1 MERISIS
8 SGKTAIE
15 PCSEQPNENPRMVN
29 QPLPQPAQKKRFWQ
43 RSPKVKM
50 EVTRLLAQGD
60 STAYAIS
67 LGLVTPSSAM
77 STIHDHHQTCPSANQ
92 DDCRRLKEA
101 VMTIIINVLRTMA
114 TVRDSAKPKLVQPY
128 HVYATMAG
136 IASYVAA
143 RNFLRDFLAHSL
155 VIQATQET
163 FTTYVNFGMAI
174 LVTPKHHTMDLLDA
188 LERAVETSTA
198 YTEPLSSNAAK
209 KIARGLYYSLL
220 TSRKTSSSQRRQLH
234 LLPLPVTVS
243 AKRLVELAKRLAMD
257 TCLQNTAAQINTAAG
272 LLSNNFFPTTLY
284 VGLKAWAFLKDKA
297 WWEAPAIHL
306 MGYQRAGQMLCWK
319 RGEMPP
325 IVRTGRLQAAAPA
338 SSAYKPLTSLD
349 IPPVTLA
356 NIAQVD
362 AAVFKPYLDKIGK
375 FYESAGI
382 LEDDSPG
389 PEKPLSATIMSS
401 GPCLTNIPTVYFN
414 SDFHL
419 ENPRIFD
426 VVTERSELVPAHATG
441 GAPRTAQAT
450 NAILQENISW
460 YVDTVEMHR
469 IASISLASASFSTTL
484 GSLHDMHLEVT
495 DSVGRIKALRD
506 KLHVLDGEIA
516 IHGDLFQKRQRLRN
530 LHLLQDCILQLK
542 HIVDGLAACESL
554 VDNGDLDKAV
564 DSITSLEKL
573 ISGEPSSSGTP
584 CIMEGQTIQLGD
596 LSSAAALQGVYEDLA
611 TLRVR
616 IGKAY
621 EARCLG
627 LLLGDLRRH
636 VEAVSKQEVLIRWT
650 GAFVLPRGG
659 YTQEVPALP
668 SYLSSTGGLSSE
680 LHKIL
685 TGLHRAKQPMIVSTY
700 REAVLK
706 EIRNIIQRPLPSAND
721 KDLSHPQKSSILARN
736 LRALEPGNAGAMF
749 AKIYVGI
756 TETLRR
762 VSTQVKLLLE
772 VTSLIHHDSSI
783 AARQTQE
790 LHKAIDLP
798 SLLSEAVDVAQCRI
812 LKLLEVRSDQ
822 STHLS
827 RTWFLRY
834 FSLNLG
840 FVSECESIS
849 GRSGTA
855 FKTVVNKHIKQCIQH
870 YGETEIQTLTQGM
883 ESDQWE
889 ATDFTE
895 NDTAELNRILSSCST
910 TDPPPEWSDGLK
922 VWIPCGSNGDPPE
935 GQSRSSSS
943 KSRTK
948 TKACIGE
955 QEYVLPSSAILC
967 MNGLSSFLQLVSGMP
982 SIAPDISALLV
993 SYLRHFLACCT
1004 RLVLDA
1010 GARESAAKLKNIT
1023 SKHLAL
1029 ASQALGFIAILT
1041 SYVRELFRRK
1051 TGLRVVEFDELEG
1064 LYLEH
1069 QNRIHDK
1076 LVDIMSRLLA
1086 SRVRALEGIDWEN
1099 DGQKEAH
1106 PYMAE
1111 LVKDTTSLH
1120 RILTKIMPKEQVVSM
1135 VMVPVFLTY
1144 KAQLGQAFQE
1154 IIGRPSMTE
1163 VGLDSLLLDVQ
1174 YFESNLGRIG
1184 GFDDAGGYLTTI
1196 VKAAQHVKMAVLD
1209 APSAAAVETER
1220 EENEES

>member
-1 MERISIS
+1 MLN
-8 SGKTAIE
+8 SGSQPSVGSLPRRSDLPFKRHRPHDVNFHQGRGSVGSFIYSFDGSPESGPNAVLE
-15 PCSEQPNENPRMVN
+15 PGRN
-29 QPLPQPAQKKRFWQ
+29 
-43 RSPKVKM
+43 
-50 EVTRLLAQGD
+50 
-60 STAYAIS
+60 AIS
-67 LGLVTPSSAM
+67 T
-77 STIHDHHQTCPSANQ
+77 
-92 DDCRRLKEA
+92 
-101 VMTIIINVLRTMA
+101 
-114 TVRDSAKPKLVQPY
+114 
-128 HVYATMAG
+128 
-136 IASYVAA
+136 
-143 RNFLRDFLAHSL
+143 
-155 VIQATQET
+155 
-163 FTTYVNFGMAI
+163 
-174 LVTPKHHTMDLLDA
+174 LL
-188 LERAVETSTA
+188 
-198 YTEPLSSNAAK
+198 
-209 KIARGLYYSLL
+209 
-220 TSRKTSSSQRRQLH
+220 Q
-234 LLPLPVTVS
+234 
-243 AKRLVELAKRLAMD
+243 
-257 TCLQNTAAQINTAAG
+257 
-272 LLSNNFFPTTLY
+272 
-284 VGLKAWAFLKDKA
+284 
-297 WWEAPAIHL
+297 
-306 MGYQRAGQMLCWK
+306 
-319 RGEMPP
+319 PP
-325 IVRTGRLQAAAPA
+325 IVRTGRLQIAAPA

-356 NIAQVD
+356 NITQVD
-362 AAVFKPYLDKIGK
+362 AADFKPYLDKIGK
-375 FYESAGI
+375 LYESAGI
-382 LEDDSPG
+382 LEDDSLG
-389 PEKPLSATIMSS
+389 PEKPLSATRISS
-401 GPCLTNIPTVYFN
+401 GPSLTNIPTVYFN
-414 SDFHL
+414 NTDFHL

-426 VVTERSELVPAHATG
+426 VVTERSELVPTHATV
-441 GAPRTAQAT
+441 GASRKALAT
-450 NAILQENISW
+450 NAILQEKISW
-460 YVDTVEMHR
+460 YVDTVEMHL

-495 DSVGRIKALRD
+495 DSVGKIKALRD
-506 KLHVLDGEIA
+506 KLHALDGEIA
-516 IHGDLFQKRQRLRN
+516 IHGDLVQKRQRLRN
-530 LHLLQDCILQLK
+530 LYLLQDCILQLK
-542 HIVDGLAACESL
+542 HIVDGLDTCESL

-584 CIMEGQTIQLGD
+584 CSMEGQNIQLGD
-596 LSSAAALQGVYEDLA
+596 LNSAAALQGVYEDLA
-611 TLRVR
+611 TLRLR
-616 IGKAY
+616 IGKTY

-636 VEAVSKQEVLIRWT
+636 VKAVSMQEVLIRWT
-650 GAFVLPRGG
+650 GAFVLPRGR
-659 YTQEVPALP
+659 YTQEAPALP
-668 SYLSSTGGLSSE
+668 SYLSSTGGLRSE
-680 LHKIL
+680 LHKIF
-685 TGLHRAKQPMIVSTY
+685 TGLQRAKQPMIVSTY

-706 EIRNIIQRPLPSAND
+706 EIRNIFQRPLPSADD
-721 KDLSHPQKSSILARN
+721 KDLAQQQKSSILARN
-736 LRALEPGNAGAMF
+736 LRALEPSNAEAMLT
-749 AKIYVGI
+749 KIYVGI

-772 VTSLIHHDSSI
+772 VTSLIHHDSSV
-783 AARQTQE
+783 AANQTQE

-798 SLLSEAVDVAQCRI
+798 SLLSEAVDVAQSRI

-827 RTWFLRY
+827 RTRFLRY

-840 FVSECESIS
+840 FVSECEAIS

-855 FKTVVNKHIKQCIQH
+855 FKTVVNKHIKQFIQQ
-870 YGETEIQTLTQGM
+870 YGEAEIQTLTKGM

-895 NDTAELNRILSSCST
+895 NDTAELNRILSFCST

-935 GQSRSSSS
+935 PQSRSSGS

-955 QEYVLPSSAILC
+955 QEFVLPSSAILC
-967 MNGLSSFLQLVSGMP
+967 MNGLSSFLQLISGIP
-982 SIAPDISALLV
+982 SMTPEISASLV

-1010 GARESAAKLKNIT
+1010 GARESAGLKNIT

-1029 ASQALGFIAILT
+1029 ASQALGFIATLT

-1051 TGLRVVEFDELEG
+1051 TGLRVVEFDELEI
-1064 LYLEH
+1064 LYQEH

-1076 LVDIMSRLLA
+1076 LVDIMSRLAA
-1086 SRVRALEGIDWEN
+1086 SRVRALKDIDWEN
-1099 DGQKEAH
+1099 DDQKEAH

-1120 RILTKIMPKEQVVSM
+1120 RIVTKIMPKEQVVSL
-1135 VMVPVFLTY
+1135 VMVPVFLNY

-1163 VGLDSLLLDVQ
+1163 VGLDSLLLDVR